1 LQKVHEEG
9 ECNKEMMAK
18 LAGINTAVEK
28 DDDEVAQ
35 NSPFGALKGL
45 FDNKN

>member
-1 LQKVHEEG
+1 
-9 ECNKEMMAK
+9 MMAK
-18 LAGINTAVEK
+18 LAGVNSAAGK